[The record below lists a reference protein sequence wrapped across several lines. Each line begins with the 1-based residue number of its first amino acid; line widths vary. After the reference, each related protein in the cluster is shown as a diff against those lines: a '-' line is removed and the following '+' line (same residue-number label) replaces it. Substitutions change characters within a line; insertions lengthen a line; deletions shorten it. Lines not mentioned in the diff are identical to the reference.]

1 MIKVID
7 LIKWADRMCVDKSSR
22 VPNGYIRGHDLHDL
36 AKIVKKNDQKDFD
49 FKMLGDRFSLQ

>member
-7 LIKWADRMCVDKSSR
+7 LIKWADRMCVEKSSR
-22 VPNGYIRGHDLHDL
+22 VPNGYIRGQDLHDL

-49 FKMLGDRFSLQ
+49 FKMLGDKFSL

>member
-7 LIKWADRMCVDKSSR
+7 LIKWADRMSVDKSSR
-22 VPNGYIRGHDLHDL
+22 VPNGYIRGQDLHDL

-49 FKMLGDRFSLQ
+49 FKMLGDKFSL

>member
-22 VPNGYIRGHDLHDL
+22 VPNGYIRGQDLHDL
-36 AKIVKKNDQKDFD
+36 AKIVKKNDKKDFD
-49 FKMLGDRFSLQ
+49 FKMLGDKFSL

>member
-7 LIKWADRMCVDKSSR
+7 LIKWADHMCVEKSSK
-22 VPNGYIRGHDLHDL
+22 VPNGYIRGQDLHDL

-49 FKMLGDRFSLQ
+49 FKMLGDKFSL

>member
-7 LIKWADRMCVDKSSR
+7 LIKWVDRMCVDKSSR
-22 VPNGYIRGHDLHDL
+22 VPNGYIRGQDLHDL

-49 FKMLGDRFSLQ
+49 FKMLGDKFSL